1 MAKAQNRKGK
11 LSHCK
16 KNKRYEIKDL
26 WVCGASSGGTR
37 PFKKKRSQRRIQKQ
51 AA

>member
-1 MAKAQNRKGK
+1 MAKAQNNRGK

-16 KNKRYEIKDL
+16 KEKRYKPQDL
-26 WVCGASSGGTR
+26 WACGATSGGTR
-37 PFKKKRSQRRIQKQ
+37 PFKKKRSQRRIQHL